1 MNNKEIVANLQNLLT
16 KKANT
21 SNIASGK
28 SIIKNNDVKLKD
40 INYETGL
47 AEFTVNSSSYYNTK
61 YKTRI
66 FNFAQSNST
75 ATCTCDYDWG
85 GYCKHIAAVLLYLM
99 EHIQNQAP
107 VIKSKTYAM
116 ANNEVY
122 LPDLQDHHLINLT
135 SKEIWKIRN
144 NIKLITIVEAMNG
157 VAKVEVDYK
166 KNGFALEFSKS
177 KTKNYIHTAC
187 SCQQELPVQLCEHK
201 IVALLKLRN
210 DYGLHAFEMFKD
222 WDLEK
227 NRALAPYG
235 FSLNDK
241 IDDKFE
247 FKVTD
252 KGALNL
258 IVKDPSIQPI
268 SNDWRKQV
276 AIFNKKVAIE
286 PLEAIAEP
294 DNSRHLLY
302 AIDFT
307 DISSYFFD
315 FKIDAYT
322 FQYAKTGNKISYLK
336 PFYSNLYSY
345 NITEEM
351 PDLDEKDR
359 KIRVITQKIRRDYM
373 VQKLAKAGL
382 LSNQYYYSYSY
393 WKDLSDEAQRFAYEL
408 IGRII
413 DTIFPLLEGKNLYL
427 QTDPHGVKSANQLLE
442 LKINFE
448 PPRLELVLEED
459 SDFVTFVAFVYL
471 SNEKLSL
478 NKFFAFKHNF
488 WLTIY
493 NGTLYRWS
501 NFNHAWLAKML
512 QGSDGK
518 LKIRKSGFEGFLRDF
533 ILPLTEK
540 FDIEFKVDLDISNSP
555 LQVNEARIYLKE
567 DENNLLIVPAYA
579 YKMNDEIIEF
589 EQDGRT
595 EKVSYTENRK
605 IILWERDGAWE
616 QDIFNFLESLHPNFA
631 YQKGQSY
638 FYIAFND
645 VLKDGWLFNF
655 FEAVK
660 TKNLAVF
667 GFKELKKLRYN
678 PNRPN
683 FQMRTSSGIDWFDM
697 TMELSFGDQFVSLS
711 DLKKAVLNR
720 QNYVQLKDGTLG
732 ILPEEWIE
740 QHRNLFKFGTL
751 KGDNLKISKL
761 HFNLIDELLAQVD
774 NLAIQEELAEKK
786 RKLLNFKEIQ
796 NIDLPTNVN
805 AQLREYQ
812 KEGYK
817 WLNFL
822 NEFNWGGCLADDMG
836 LGKTLQVLTL
846 LQNRKNQKPQGVHLV
861 VVPTS
866 LIFNWQAEA
875 EKFCPSL
882 RMFVY
887 RGVSRK
893 KATDEFENYD
903 IILTT
908 YGTLRSDIEIFKEFE
923 FDYIV
928 LDESQAIKNPTA
940 QISKAVRL
948 LKANNR
954 LTMTGTPIENNTFD
968 LYSQFEFLNPGF
980 LGSEEFFKE
989 EFANPIDKH
998 QDKEKSQ
1005 QLRKML
1011 YPFMLKRT
1019 KEEVATDLP
1028 DKTETILYCEMGKEQ
1043 KKVYETFRE
1052 LYRQKI
1058 AGKLMTDGKEK
1069 SSFLILE
1076 GLLKLRQICDSPA
1089 LLSGDEDYGKDSTK
1103 LDELIR
1109 ELEENASNHKTLIF
1123 SQFLGMLNLVREQLE
1138 KRNIIYEYL
1147 DGQTVDRAAKVKRF
1161 QTDKGCRVFLMSLKA
1176 GGVGL
1181 NLTAADYVYLID
1193 PWWNPAVEAQA
1204 IDRTHRIGQDKKVF
1218 AYKMICKDTIEEKI
1232 LTLQKRKQDLA
1243 EDLVGAETGFI
1254 KKLSQEDILDLF
1266 S

>member
-1 MNNKEIVANLQNLLT
+1 MDSSQIVKNLENVLT
-16 KKANT
+16 KKTGAQMI
-21 SNIASGK
+21 SRGK
-28 SIIKNNDVKLKD
+28 SIIKSKDIKLKD
-40 INYETGL
+40 INYEVGQ
-47 AEFTVNSSSYYNTK
+47 AEFIVESGSYYNRK
-61 YKTRI
+61 YTTRI
-66 FNFAQSNST
+66 FNFIHANST
-75 ATCTCDYDWG
+75 ATCTCDNIWG
-85 GYCKHIAAVLLYLM
+85 GYCKHIAAAFLYLID
-99 EHIQNQAP
+99 HLQNFTPAKP
-107 VIKSKTYAM
+107 KMYAM
-116 ANNEVY
+116 ASTEVY
-122 LPDLQDHHLINLT
+122 LPNLQDHLILVNT
-135 SKEIWKIRN
+135 SKELWKLKN
-144 NIKLITIVEAMNG
+144 NIKKIQIIEALNG
-157 VAKVEVDYK
+157 VAKVQIEYK
-166 KNGFALEFSKS
+166 KQVFDLELS
-177 KTKNYIHTAC
+177 KTKKKDYIQTTC
-187 SCQQELPVQLCEHK
+187 SCNQELPVQLCEHK
-201 IVALLKLRN
+201 LAALILLRN
-210 DYGLHAFEMFKD
+210 DFGNFAFEMFKD
-222 WDLEK
+222 WTKEK

-235 FSLNDK
+235 FTLEDN

-247 FKVTD
+247 FKISD

-258 IVKDPSIQPI
+258 IVKDPSIQLMN
-268 SNDWRKQV
+268 NDWQKKIAILNKRV
-276 AIFNKKVAIE
+276 AVAQ
-286 PLEAIAEP
+286 LEAITQPE
-294 DNSRHLLY
+294 NTRQLLY
-302 AIDFT
+302 VIDFQ
-307 DISSYFFD
+307 DINAFLAD
-315 FKIDAYT
+315 FKIDAYSY
-322 FQYAKTGNKISYLK
+322 QYSKNGAKVSYLK
-336 PFYSNLYSY
+336 PAYDSY
-345 NITEEM
+345 YAYNQRDETPEM
-351 PDLDEKDR
+351 DEKDR
-359 KIRVITQKIRRDYM
+359 KIRQLSQRLNRNYVMEKLMKSGVI
-373 VQKLAKAGL
+373 
-382 LSNQYYYSYSY
+382 SNQFYYYY
-393 WKDLSDEAQRFAYEL
+393 WKDLGEEAQRFIYEL
-408 IGRII
+408 MGKQLDILL
-413 DTIFPLLEGKNLYL
+413 PLLADKALYL
-427 QTDPHGVKSANQLLE
+427 QIDPTGVRSANQISE
-442 LKINFE
+442 LQISYE
-448 PPRLELVLEED
+448 SPRLELVLEED
-459 SDFVTFVAFVYL
+459 KDFVSL
-471 SNEKLSL
+471 SAMVNLGTGKVNL
-478 NKFFAFKHNF
+478 KQYFAQKHNF
-488 WLTIY
+488 WLAIY
-493 NGTLYRWS
+493 QDKLYRWS
-501 NFNHAWLAKML
+501 NFNQAWLAQML
-512 QGSDGK
+512 RSSDGK
-518 LKIRKSGFEGFLRDF
+518 LKVRKTGFEAFLRDF
-533 ILPLTEK
+533 ILPLTEN
-540 FDIEFKVDLDISNSP
+540 FDIEFKVDVNIRNSP
-555 LQVNEARIYLKE
+555 LPITQGRVYLKE
-567 DENNLLIVPAYA
+567 DESNLLIVPAYT
-579 YKMNDEIIEF
+579 YQMNGEEIEF

-595 EKVSYTENRK
+595 EKVTYGENRE
-605 IILWERDGAWE
+605 IILWERDGTWE
-616 QDIFNFLESLHPNFA
+616 QDIFEFLGSLHPSFK
-631 YQKGQSY
+631 YQMGQSS
-638 FYIAFND
+638 FFIPFTE

-660 TKNLAVF
+660 GKDLALF
-667 GFKELKKLRYN
+667 GFKDLKKLRYN
-678 PNRPN
+678 PNRPK
-683 FQMRTSSGIDWFDM
+683 FQMRASSGIDWFDM
-697 TMELSFGDQFVSLS
+697 TMELSFGEQFVSLA

-732 ILPEEWIE
+732 ILPEEWLE
-740 QHRNLFKFGTL
+740 QHSNLFKFGTL
-751 KGDNLKISKL
+751 KGDNIKISKL
-761 HFNLIDELLAQVD
+761 HFNLIDELLAGVD
-774 NLAIQEELAEKK
+774 SLEIQEELAEKK

-796 NIDLPTNVN
+796 DIALPSNVK
-805 AQLREYQ
+805 ADLREYQ

-822 NEFNWGGCLADDMG
+822 NEFSWGGCLADDMG

-846 LQNRKNQKPQGVHLV
+846 LQNRKNEQPQGVNLV

-875 EKFCPSL
+875 EKFCPTL
-882 RMFVY
+882 RLFVY
-887 RGVSRK
+887 RGATRK
-893 KATDEFENYD
+893 KETADFQNFD

-908 YGTLRSDIEIFKEFE
+908 YGTLRSDIETLKDFE

-928 LDESQAIKNPTA
+928 LDESQAIKNPAA

-1058 AGKLMTDGKEK
+1058 AGKMLEEGKEK

-1089 LLSGDEDYGKDSTK
+1089 LLAGDEDFGKDSAK

-1123 SQFLGMLNLVREQLE
+1123 SQFLGMLSLVREQLE

-1161 QTDKGCRVFLMSLKA
+1161 QTDKSCRVFLMSLKA

-1254 KKLSQEDILDLF
+1254 KKLSAEDIIDLF

>member
-1 MNNKEIVANLQNLLT
+1 MDNSQIIKNLESVLNTKTTAQIVS
-16 KKANT
+16 K
-21 SNIASGK
+21 GK
-28 SIIKNNDVKLKD
+28 SIIKNKDIKLKT
-40 INYETGL
+40 INYEGGQV
-47 AEFTVNSSSYYNTK
+47 EFTVESSSYYNRK
-61 YKTRI
+61 YTTRI
-66 FNFAQSNST
+66 FNFQQAKAT
-75 ATCTCDYDWG
+75 ATCTCDNIWG
-85 GYCKHIAAVLLYLM
+85 GYCKHIAAAFLFLM
-99 EHIQNQAP
+99 DHLQNYSPAKP
-107 VIKSKTYAM
+107 KTYAM
-116 ANNEVY
+116 ANTEVH
-122 LPDLQDHHLINLT
+122 LPNLQDHYIVLHT
-135 SKEIWKIRN
+135 SKELWKLKN
-144 NIKLITIVEAMNG
+144 NIKKIEVIEAING
-157 VAKVEVDYK
+157 KAKVQIEYK
-166 KNGFALEFSKS
+166 KQIFDLELSKS
-177 KTKNYIHTAC
+177 KQKDHIHTTC
-187 SCQQELPVQLCEHK
+187 SCKQELPVQLCEHK
-201 IVALLKLRN
+201 LAALIMLRN
-210 DYGLHAFEMFKD
+210 NFGNFAFEMFKD
-222 WDLEK
+222 WTQEK

-235 FSLNDK
+235 FTMSDQ

-247 FKVTD
+247 FKVSD
-252 KGALNL
+252 KGKLNL
-258 IVKDPSIQPI
+258 VVKDPSIQLLN
-268 SNDWRKQV
+268 NDWQKKI
-276 AIFNKKVAIE
+276 AILNKKVASAQ
-286 PLEAIAEP
+286 LEAITQPE
-294 DNSRHLLY
+294 NSRQLLY
-302 AIDFT
+302 VIDFL
-307 DISSYFFD
+307 DISVFFSD
-315 FKIDAYT
+315 FKIDAYSY
-322 FQYAKTGNKISYLK
+322 QYSKNGAKISYLK
-336 PFYSNLYSY
+336 PAYDSYYTYNLRDE
-345 NITEEM
+345 TPEM
-351 PDLDEKDR
+351 DEKDR
-359 KIRVITQKIRRDYM
+359 KIRQLSQRLQRNYVMEKVMKSGI
-373 VQKLAKAGL
+373 
-382 LSNQYYYSYSY
+382 LSNQYYYYN
-393 WKDLSDEAQRFAYEL
+393 WKDLGEDAQRFIYEL
-408 IGRII
+408 IGKQLDILL
-413 DTIFPLLEGKNLYL
+413 PLLTDKALYL
-427 QTDPHGVKSANQLLE
+427 QTDSTGVRSANQIAE
-442 LKINFE
+442 LQISYE
-448 PPRLELVLEED
+448 SPRLELVLEED
-459 SDFVTFVAFVYL
+459 PDFVSLSALVNLGTEKVALKQY
-471 SNEKLSL
+471 
-478 NKFFAFKHNF
+478 FAQKSNF

-493 NGTLYRWS
+493 QDKLYRWG
-501 NFNHAWLAKML
+501 NFNQAWLAQIL
-512 QGSDGK
+512 RSSAGK
-518 LKIRKSGFEGFLRDF
+518 FKVRKTGFEGFLRDF
-533 ILPLTEK
+533 ILPLTEN
-540 FDIEFKVDLDISNSP
+540 FDIEFKIDLNIRNSP
-555 LQVNEARIYLKE
+555 LPITEARIYLKE
-567 DENNLLIVPAYA
+567 DESNLLIVPAYT
-579 YKMNDEIIEF
+579 YQMQGKDIEF

-595 EKVSYTENRK
+595 EKVSYNENRE

-616 QDIFNFLESLHPNFA
+616 QDIFDFLGSLHSSFQ
-631 YQKGQSY
+631 YQKGQSF
-638 FYIAFND
+638 FYIPFTE

-660 TKNLAVF
+660 GKELALF
-667 GFKELKKLRYN
+667 GFKDLKKLRYN

-697 TMELSFGDQFVSLS
+697 TLELSFGDQFVSIA

-732 ILPEEWIE
+732 VLPEDWLN
-740 QHRNLFKFGTL
+740 QHSNLFKFGTL
-751 KGDNLKISKL
+751 KGDNIKLSKL
-761 HFNLIDELLAQVD
+761 HFNLIDELLAGVD
-774 NLAIQEELAEKK
+774 SLEIQEELAEKK
-786 RKLLNFKEIQ
+786 RKLLNFKQIQEIS
-796 NIDLPTNVN
+796 LPTNVN
-805 AQLREYQ
+805 AELREYQ

-822 NEFNWGGCLADDMG
+822 NEFSWGGCLADDMG

-846 LQNRKNQKPQGVHLV
+846 LQNRKNQLPKGVHLV

-875 EKFCPSL
+875 EKFCPTL
-882 RMFVY
+882 RLFVY
-887 RGVSRK
+887 RGATRK
-893 KATDEFENYD
+893 KETADFQESD

-908 YGTLRSDIEIFKEFE
+908 YGTLRSDIEILKDFE

-1028 DKTETILYCEMGKEQ
+1028 DKTETVLYCEMGKEQ
-1043 KKVYETFRE
+1043 KKVYDTFRE
-1052 LYRQKI
+1052 HYRQLI
-1058 AGKLMTDGKEK
+1058 AGKMLEEGKEK

-1123 SQFLGMLNLVREQLE
+1123 SQFLGMLSLVREQLE
-1138 KRNIIYEYL
+1138 KRNINYEYL

-1232 LTLQKRKQDLA
+1232 LTLQKRKQELA

-1254 KKLSQEDILDLF
+1254 KKLSAEDIIDLF